1 MKSREIIKNHKTHIA
16 EAAPGKN
23 VHLVHLEDLVFDE
36 GYAGAEQALQYLDGV
51 RDMLAQGGGKTQ
63 VTVKWD
69 GAPAIVA
76 GIDPA
81 DHKFFVGTK
90 SVFAKTPKL
99 VKDKKSLKEYYD
111 GTQLYDILEQAFVYL
126 KKLGISGVLQGDLLF
141 SPQRPVETST
151 IEGETY
157 ITFRPNT
164 ITYAVKD
171 GTQLAEKIKR
181 AKIGIVFHTTYTGDS
196 IETMSADFGA
206 NTSGL
211 NQTPDVWVE
220 DAYYKDYTGTV
231 TLTDSENA
239 ELLKSIGVIRG
250 QLQKI
255 NAAKFDQFLNEP
267 DLKTYLNQYVNAL
280 TRAGQAVADP
290 KTFISGFLKFYKE
303 KITAEINQLKS
314 GPESSAAKKRIEKI
328 NTVNKFVSGNFD
340 ILVGMLE
347 IYRQII
353 RVKLALIKKLNQAE
367 GIGTF
372 LKTDAG
378 YRVTN
383 PEGFVAIGHSGGA
396 VKLNDRLEFNRAN
409 FVLAKEW

>member
-1 MKSREIIKNHKTHIA
+1 MRVTDILQNNTSLL
-16 EAAPGKN
+16 EAAAGKN

-36 GYAGAEQALQYLDGV
+36 GYAGAEKALQYLDGV
-51 RDMLAQGGGKTQ
+51 RDMLAQGGGKAQ

-69 GAPAIVA
+69 GAPAIIA

-81 DHKFFVGTK
+81 DRKFFVGTK
-90 SVFAKTPKL
+90 SVFAKSPKL
-99 VKDKKSLKEYYD
+99 VKDKKSLKEYYG
-111 GTQLYDILEQAFVYL
+111 GTPLYEILEKAFVYL

-141 SPQRPVETST
+141 TPLRPVESN
-151 IEGETY
+151 IIDGESY

-164 ITYAVKD
+164 ITYAVKE
-171 GTQLAEKIKR
+171 GSALAQRIKR
-181 AKIGIVFHTTYTGDS
+181 AKLGIVFHTTYTGDS
-196 IETMSADFGA
+196 IESMTANFGA
-206 NTSGL
+206 NISGL
-211 NQTPDVWVE
+211 NQLPDVWVE

-231 TLTDSENA
+231 TLTDNENA
-239 ELLKSIGVIRG
+239 GMLNDIGVIRA

-255 NAAKFDQFLNEP
+255 KPAKFNQFLSEP
-267 DLKTYLNQYVNAL
+267 DLSAFLNQYVNSL
-280 TRAGQAVADP
+280 TRSGQAVSDP

-303 KITAEINQLKS
+303 KITAEIEQLKG
-314 GPESSAAKKRIEKI
+314 GPDSPAAKKRIEKI
-328 NTVNKFVSGNFD
+328 NAVNKFASDNFD
-340 ILVGMLE
+340 TLAGMLE
-347 IYRQII
+347 IYRQLI

>member
-1 MKSREIIKNHKTHIA
+1 MKSHEIIQNTATYIA
-16 EAAPGKN
+16 EATTGKN
-23 VHLVHLEDLVFDE
+23 VHLAHLEDLVFDE
-36 GYAGAEQALQYLDGV
+36 GYAGAERALQYLDGV

-69 GAPAIVA
+69 GAPAIIA
-76 GIDPA
+76 GVDPT
-81 DHKFFVGTK
+81 DRKFFVGTK

-99 VKDKKSLKEYYD
+99 VKDKKSLKEYYG
-111 GTQLYDILEQAFVYL
+111 GTPLYDILEQAFFYL

-141 SPQRPVETST
+141 SPLRPVEIST
-151 IEGETY
+151 IEDESY

-164 ITYAVKD
+164 ITYAVKT
-171 GTQLAEKIKR
+171 GTPLAEKIQR
-181 AKIGIVFHTTYTGDS
+181 AKLGIVFHTTYTGDS
-196 IETMSADFGA
+196 IENMSADFGA
-206 NTSGL
+206 NISGL

-231 TLTDSENA
+231 SLTDSENA
-239 ELLKSIGVIRG
+239 SLLKDIGVIRG

-255 NAAKFDQFLNEP
+255 SATKFNQFLSEP
-267 DLKTYLNQYVNAL
+267 DLKTYLNQYVNVL
-280 TRAGQAVADP
+280 TRAGQEISDAKA
-290 KTFISGFLKFYKE
+290 FISGFLKYYKD
-303 KITAEINQLKS
+303 KITAEIDQLKS
-314 GPESSAAKKRIEKI
+314 GPESPAAKKRIEKI
-328 NTVNKFVSGNFD
+328 NAVNKFVSNNFD
-340 ILVGMLE
+340 VLVGMLE

-372 LKTDAG
+372 LKTDTG

-383 PEGFVAIGHSGGA
+383 PEGFVAIGHAGGA